1 MENLS
6 KCEEEI
12 FLTVYLLGENA
23 ALGEVVDVVNRN
35 YQHDWK
41 SQTVSTYFYR
51 LIQKGYITIDKR
63 IGHKVYY
70 KPTISLRRYQ
80 MMKLKEIEDGLFG
93 GNIELFEKR
102 LQELK
107 RREKQVR
114 CRKQCLRLKKLNL

>member
-23 ALGEVVDVVNRN
+23 ALGEVLDIVNKK
-35 YQHDWK
+35 YHHEWK

-51 LIQKGYITIDKR
+51 LIQKGYITMEKR
-63 IGHKVYY
+63 IGHKIYY
-70 KPTISLRRYQ
+70 VPTISLRKYQ
-80 MMKLKEIEDGLFG
+80 MMKVSELKENLFG
-93 GNIELFEKR
+93 GDMELLEKC
-102 LQELK
+102 LQDVK

-114 CRKQCLRLKKLNL
+114 CRKQCVRLKKLKG